1 MSGLAIVGYPSEYRS
16 PFTAA
21 QILMGQGPSTAGAG
35 EREAL
40 YVGPK
45 GSAGTG
51 TVGVV
56 YPIKTE
62 GDVIS
67 LAGPGIP
74 THRALRT
81 HLKLNKKSKVSV
93 LLYDESSGVGATA
106 ASNEITVTVA
116 GTNPTDSGTITLA
129 LCEELVDIGFSVDS
143 TADSIGEEIEAKA
156 NAKTHLPFTSS
167 NTAGTVTNLSKVAG
181 ASQNGIYRVR
191 VVSVTPGKGVSVAVN
206 TATLGNGA
214 DGAVTENAN
223 LTAALAGITA
233 SRYYYMAGTSPVSA
247 DIATLR
253 SHVVTKSMPN
263 PGLRCRGFAGYV
275 GALSALATIAIA
287 QNTERFQVAWQLNS
301 DHCPAQLAAALLAAH
316 QLEESTDTACGLDG
330 YSPPNWPIKPA
341 ASQADWP
348 DGTDTEDAIVD
359 GIVPIASNQS
369 RSYIVMSVTTRSKDS
384 TGLLNDFRATE
395 PHRISV
401 MDEFADTLVL
411 RDQLTFPNF
420 KLRDDEYNADGT
432 INENQKIP
440 KKTLTPSRHKS
451 WVAGIIGEF
460 VASGKFQGED
470 EWLDSLQDQ
479 IDPLNNSRLQVGVS
493 GRVVDLKHQCSYLLS
508 ETTPG

>member
-1 MSGLAIVGYPSEYRS
+1 MTGLAIVGYPSEYRS

-40 YVGPK
+40 YVGPMT
-45 GSAGTG
+45 SAGTA
-51 TVGVV
+51 TPGVV
-56 YPIKTE
+56 YSIKTE
-62 GDVIS
+62 SDALS
-67 LAGPGIP
+67 LAGSGAPPHRGI
-74 THRALRT
+74 RT
-81 HLKLNKKSKVSV
+81 HLSLNKKSKVSV
-93 LLYDESSGVGATA
+93 LLYAESSGAGATA
-106 ASNEITVTVA
+106 ANNTVTVTIA
-116 GTNPTDSGTITLA
+116 ATNPTDSGTIRLA
-129 LCEELVDIGFSVDS
+129 VCEEEIDIGFAVDS
-143 TADSIGEEIEAKA
+143 TVDTIGQEIEDKV
-156 NAKTHLPFTSS
+156 NAKTHLPFTAS
-167 NTAGTVTNLSKVAG
+167 NTTGTVTNLAKIAG
-181 ASQNGIYRVR
+181 ASQNSIYRVR

-206 TATLGNGA
+206 TATLAGGV

-223 LTAALAGITA
+223 LTAALAGIVA
-233 SRYYYMAGTSPVSA
+233 SRYYYMGGTSPVQA

-253 SHVVTKSMPN
+253 AHIVTKSMPN

-275 GALSALATIAIA
+275 GALSSLATIAIA
-287 QNTERFQVAWQLNS
+287 QNTERFQIAWQLNS

-348 DGTDTEDAIVD
+348 NGDDGEDAIVD
-359 GIVPIASNQS
+359 GIVTIASNQS
-369 RSYIVMSVTTRSKDS
+369 RSYIVMAATTRSKDS
-384 TGLLNDFRATE
+384 TGALNDFRATE

-411 RDQLTFPNF
+411 RDQLTYANF
-420 KLRDDEYNADGT
+420 KLRDDVYLADGT
-432 INENQKIP
+432 VDESQDIP
-440 KKTLTPSRHKS
+440 KNTIVPSRYKS

-460 VASGKFQGED
+460 VKAGKFQRED
-470 EWLDSLQDQ
+470 DWFDSLVVQ
-479 IDPLNNSRLQVGVS
+479 IDPLNGGRLQVGVS
-493 GRVVDLKHQCSYLLS
+493 GRVVDLKHQCSFLIS